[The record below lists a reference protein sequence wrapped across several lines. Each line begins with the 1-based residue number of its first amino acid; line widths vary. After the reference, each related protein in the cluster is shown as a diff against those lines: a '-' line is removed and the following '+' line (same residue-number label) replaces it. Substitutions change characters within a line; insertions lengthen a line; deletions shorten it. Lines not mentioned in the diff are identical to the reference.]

1 MGLMYPSMYRL
12 DQMVIDATIVSARE
26 RAINTVIE
34 SESPAALR
42 SRAKTINGTG
52 SMTKRI
58 ANSATSVCGTE
69 GAI

>member
-1 MGLMYPSMYRL
+1 MGLMYPIMYRL

-26 RAINTVIE
+26 RAINTMIE
-34 SESPAALR
+34 SESLAALR
-42 SRAKTINGTG
+42 NRAKIISGTG

-58 ANSATSVCGTE
+58 AASAASVRGTE